1 MILERGDP
9 AMPRLIT
16 IVQALVEYVRTFD
29 PNDDDVTDSW
39 KIPYLAREHRRIS
52 RSSDPDDVG
61 DPMHQPDA
69 VQEPDD
75 QFVVKL
81 HELYQILSYG
91 SVKNKRYLNFGL
103 LGLNPGSLSSCL

>member
-1 MILERGDP
+1 
-9 AMPRLIT
+9 
-16 IVQALVEYVRTFD
+16 
-29 PNDDDVTDSW
+29 
-39 KIPYLAREHRRIS
+39 
-52 RSSDPDDVG
+52 
-61 DPMHQPDA
+61 MHQPDA

>member
-1 MILERGDP
+1 MILERRNP
-9 AMPRLIT
+9 AMPRLFA
-16 IVQALVEYVRTFD
+16 IVQTFVECVRTLD
-29 PNDDDVTDSW
+29 SNDNDMTDSW
-39 KIPYLAREHRRIS
+39 QVPYLAWKHRGVS
-52 RSSDPDDVG
+52 RSSDSDDVG